1 MSATIID
8 GRKSAETI
16 KNQISVNLKTS
27 KKELGLGTILV
38 GNDPGSVAYVDG
50 KHRDCSEVGISSI
63 KVNLPTTSSEDEII
77 AAIEKLNKDPK
88 CTGFIVQLPLPASID
103 VQNVL
108 SRIDPNK
115 DADGLH
121 PINLGRLVLAG
132 SEDITSPLPCT
143 PAGILEL
150 LHRYDIKLKGAQ
162 VAVIGRGVTVGRP
175 LGLLLNK
182 RGVDATV
189 TSLHSASEDIAG
201 SIRQADIVVAAL
213 GVAHFVKP
221 DWIKPGAVVLDVGIT
236 RVDKDGETTLV
247 GDVDPLVSEVA
258 GYLSPNPGGVGPMT
272 RAMLVRN
279 VVKAANR

>member
-16 KNQISVNLKTS
+16 KNQISVNLKSS

-108 SRIDPNK
+108 SKIDPNK

-121 PINLGRLVLAG
+121 PFNLGNLVL
-132 SEDITSPLPCT
+132 SKNSIIPCT
-143 PAGILEL
+143 PKAIWAL
-150 LHRYDIKLKGAQ
+150 LSEYKVNLSGTKVLI
-162 VAVIGRGVTVGRP
+162 IGRGSTVGRP
-175 LGLLLNK
+175 LSILLSQKNI
-182 RGVDATV
+182 DATV
-189 TSLHSASEDIAG
+189 TLAHSATRNLTGLIND
-201 SIRQADIVVAAL
+201 ADVVVAAI
-213 GVAHFVKP
+213 GKPHFIMP
-221 DWIKPGAVVLDVGIT
+221 EMIKSGAVVIDVGIT
-236 RVDKDGETTLV
+236 RTQAGLV
-247 GDVDPLVSEVA
+247 VDVDPGVINIASLFA
-258 GYLSPNPGGVGPMT
+258 PMPGGVGPMT
-272 RAMLVRN
+272 RAMLLTNLVEL
-279 VVKAANR
+279 ANR

>member
-16 KNQISVNLKTS
+16 KNQISVNLKSS

-63 KVNLPTTSSEDEII
+63 KVNLSTTSSEDEII

-121 PINLGRLVLAG
+121 PFNLGNLVL
-132 SEDITSPLPCT
+132 SKNSIIPCT
-143 PAGILEL
+143 PKAIWAL
-150 LHRYDIKLKGAQ
+150 LSEYKVNLSGAK
-162 VAVIGRGVTVGRP
+162 VLIIGRGSTVGRP
-175 LGLLLNK
+175 LSILLSQKNI
-182 RGVDATV
+182 DATV
-189 TSLHSASEDIAG
+189 TLAHSATRNLTDLIND
-201 SIRQADIVVAAL
+201 ADVVVAAI
-213 GVAHFVKP
+213 GKPHF
-221 DWIKPGAVVLDVGIT
+221 IKPEMIKSGAVIIDVGIT
-236 RVDKDGETTLV
+236 RTQAGLV
-247 GDVDPLVSEVA
+247 GDVDPGVINIASLFA
-258 GYLSPNPGGVGPMT
+258 PMPGGVGPMT
-272 RAMLVRN
+272 RAMLLTNLVEL
-279 VVKAANR
+279 ANR

>member
-16 KNQISVNLKTS
+16 KNQISVNLKSS

-63 KVNLPTTSSEDEII
+63 KVNLSTTSSEDEII

-108 SRIDPNK
+108 SKIDPNK

-121 PINLGRLVLAG
+121 PFNLGNLVL
-132 SEDITSPLPCT
+132 SKNSIIPCT
-143 PAGILEL
+143 PKAIWAL
-150 LHRYDIKLKGAQ
+150 LSEYKVNLSGAK
-162 VAVIGRGVTVGRP
+162 VLIIGRGSTVGRP
-175 LGLLLNK
+175 LSILLSQKNI
-182 RGVDATV
+182 DATV
-189 TSLHSASEDIAG
+189 TLAHSATRNLTDLIND
-201 SIRQADIVVAAL
+201 ADVVVAAI
-213 GVAHFVKP
+213 GKPHF
-221 DWIKPGAVVLDVGIT
+221 IKPEMIKSGAVVIDVGIT
-236 RVDKDGETTLV
+236 RTQAGLV
-247 GDVDPLVSEVA
+247 GDVDPGVINIASLFA
-258 GYLSPNPGGVGPMT
+258 PMPGGVGPIT
-272 RAMLVRN
+272 RAMLLTNLVEL
-279 VVKAANR
+279 ANR

>member
-16 KNQISVNLKTS
+16 KNQISVNLKSS

-108 SRIDPNK
+108 SKIDPNK

-121 PINLGRLVLAG
+121 PFNLGNLVL
-132 SEDITSPLPCT
+132 SKNSIIPCT
-143 PAGILEL
+143 PKAIWAL
-150 LHRYDIKLKGAQ
+150 LSEYKVNLSGAK
-162 VAVIGRGVTVGRP
+162 VLIIGRGSTVGRP
-175 LGLLLNK
+175 LSILLSQKNI
-182 RGVDATV
+182 DATV
-189 TSLHSASEDIAG
+189 TLAHSATRNLTDLIKD
-201 SIRQADIVVAAL
+201 ADVVVAAI
-213 GVAHFVKP
+213 GKPHFVKP
-221 DWIKPGAVVLDVGIT
+221 EMIKSGAVVIDVGIT
-236 RVDKDGETTLV
+236 RTQTGLV
-247 GDVDPLVSEVA
+247 GDVDPGVINITSLFA
-258 GYLSPNPGGVGPMT
+258 PMPGGVGPMT
-272 RAMLVRN
+272 RAMLLTNLVEL
-279 VVKAANR
+279 ANR

>member
-16 KNQISVNLKTS
+16 KNQISVNLKSS

-63 KVNLPTTSSEDEII
+63 KINLPTTSSADEII

-108 SRIDPNK
+108 SKIDPNK

-121 PINLGRLVLAG
+121 PFNLGNLVL
-132 SEDITSPLPCT
+132 SKNSIIPCT
-143 PAGILEL
+143 PKAIWAL
-150 LHRYDIKLKGAQ
+150 LSEYKVNLSGAK
-162 VAVIGRGVTVGRP
+162 VLIIGRGSTVGRP
-175 LGLLLNK
+175 LSILLSQKNI
-182 RGVDATV
+182 DATV
-189 TSLHSASEDIAG
+189 TLAHSATRNLTDLIKD
-201 SIRQADIVVAAL
+201 ADVVVAAI
-213 GVAHFVKP
+213 GKPHFVKP
-221 DWIKPGAVVLDVGIT
+221 EMIKSGAVVIDVGIT
-236 RVDKDGETTLV
+236 RTQTGLV
-247 GDVDPLVSEVA
+247 GDVDPGVINIASLFA
-258 GYLSPNPGGVGPMT
+258 PMPGGVGPMT
-272 RAMLVRN
+272 RAMLLTNLVEL
-279 VVKAANR
+279 ANR

>member
-16 KNQISVNLKTS
+16 KNQISVNLKSS

-63 KVNLPTTSSEDEII
+63 KINLPTTSSADEII

-108 SRIDPNK
+108 SKIDPNK

-121 PINLGRLVLAG
+121 PFNLGNLVL
-132 SEDITSPLPCT
+132 SKNSIIPCT
-143 PAGILEL
+143 PRAIWAL
-150 LHRYDIKLKGAQ
+150 LSEYKVNLSGAK
-162 VAVIGRGVTVGRP
+162 VLIIGRGSTVGRP
-175 LGLLLNK
+175 LSILLSQKNI
-182 RGVDATV
+182 DATV
-189 TSLHSASEDIAG
+189 TLAHSATRNLTDLIND
-201 SIRQADIVVAAL
+201 ADVVVAAI
-213 GVAHFVKP
+213 GKPHF
-221 DWIKPGAVVLDVGIT
+221 IKPEMIKSGAVVIDVGIT
-236 RVDKDGETTLV
+236 RTQTGLV
-247 GDVDPLVSEVA
+247 GDVDPGVINIASLFA
-258 GYLSPNPGGVGPMT
+258 PMPGGVGPMT
-272 RAMLVRN
+272 RAMLLTNLVEL
-279 VVKAANR
+279 ANR

>member
-16 KNQISVNLKTS
+16 KNQISVNLKIS

-38 GNDPGSVAYVDG
+38 GNDPGSVAYVEG

-108 SRIDPNK
+108 SRIDPKK

-121 PINLGRLVLAG
+121 PFNLGNLVL
-132 SEDITSPLPCT
+132 SKNSIIPCT
-143 PAGILEL
+143 PKAIWAL
-150 LHRYDIKLKGAQ
+150 LSEYKVNLSGAK
-162 VAVIGRGVTVGRP
+162 VLIIGRGSTVGRP
-175 LGLLLNK
+175 LSILLSQKNI
-182 RGVDATV
+182 DATV
-189 TSLHSASEDIAG
+189 TLAHTATRNLTDLINDSDV
-201 SIRQADIVVAAL
+201 VVAAM
-213 GVAHFVKP
+213 GKPHF
-221 DWIKPGAVVLDVGIT
+221 IKPEMIKSGAVVIDVGIT
-236 RVDKDGETTLV
+236 RTQTGLV
-247 GDVDPLVSEVA
+247 GDVDPGVINIASLFA
-258 GYLSPNPGGVGPMT
+258 PMPGGVGPMT
-272 RAMLVRN
+272 RAMLLTNLVEL
-279 VVKAANR
+279 ANR